1 MDVPI
6 TAHTLSTYNPSHV
19 QKVDTT
25 SLYARKISHAHHTQS
40 RVSGADEQVET
51 SSTPT
56 RSHRSGLRQAQHL
69 RDRMEEMGLLKR
81 YQEGRSNYLQLTAD
95 GQQLHDKVGQE
106 KRGITMELGGLHH
119 ITAITGNAS
128 LNVAF
133 YTEIL
138 GLHLVKKTVN
148 QDDVSAYHL
157 F

>member
-25 SLYARKISHAHHTQS
+25 SLHARKISHAHHTEQS
-40 RVSGADEQVET
+40 FGCRRAQ
-51 SSTPT
+51 P
-56 RSHRSGLRQAQHL
+56 LRG
-69 RDRMEEMGLLKR
+69 RMEEMGLLKR